1 MNWPM
6 ADTLEAFEARL
17 IREAREEHRMQ
28 VLQWTILA
36 QSGRAKQ
43 KNPPKLPEILK
54 GLKNG

>member
-1 MNWPM
+1 M